1 MSLIVSLETSTNVCS
16 VALFHEQTLLACS
29 EVMVQ
34 KSHSS
39 LLTVMIRQCV
49 EQSGYQ
55 LKDLNA
61 IALSQGPGSYTG
73 LRIGSS
79 VAKGLCY
86 SLGIPLIAV
95 DTLHALARHISHLNY
110 SKALL
115 CPMLDAR
122 RMEVY
127 CSIIGGDGEVILA
140 STPKIL
146 DETSFDEV
154 LENKDVIF
162 FGNGSDK
169 FIPLKGN
176 HPKAHF
182 VRGTNTSAR
191 GVGLIAYDKFN
202 SNNFEN
208 LIYFEPNY
216 LKEFVSSSKPK
227 K

>member
-1 MSLIVSLETSTNVCS
+1 MSLILSLETSTNVCS
-16 VALFHEQTLLACS
+16 VALYHEQTLLGCA

-39 LLTVMIRQCV
+39 LLTVMIHQCV
-49 EQSGYQ
+49 EQSGHQ
-55 LKDLNA
+55 LKDLQA

-86 SLGIPLIAV
+86 SLEIPLIAV
-95 DTLHALARHISHLNY
+95 DTLQALARQISNLNY
-110 SKALL
+110 NKALL

-127 CSIIGGDGEVILA
+127 CSIIDNDGEVMLP

-146 DETSFDEV
+146 DETSFDEL
-154 LENKDVIF
+154 LENNEVIF

-169 FIPLKGN
+169 FVPLKGM

-182 VRGTNTSAR
+182 LTGVNTSAK
-191 GVGLIAYDKFN
+191 GVGLLALDKFN
-202 SNNFEN
+202 SDDFED

-216 LKEFVSSSKPK
+216 LKEFVSTSKPK
-227 K
+227 N